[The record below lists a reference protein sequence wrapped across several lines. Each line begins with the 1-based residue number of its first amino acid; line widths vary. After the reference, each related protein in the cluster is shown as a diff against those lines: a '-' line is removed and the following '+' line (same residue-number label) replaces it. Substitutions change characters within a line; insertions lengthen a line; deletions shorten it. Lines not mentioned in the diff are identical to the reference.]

1 MYRAILVILLFV
13 SEIVFAQT
21 EISWDDLA
29 DVEFEEIYSEEEEA
43 HILYPHFGFSVREL
57 AGKQVLI
64 RGHILTIDASEGY
77 FILSKGPIWSCF
89 FCGAGGPETVVEL
102 NLKSKNNNFVMDE
115 VVTIK
120 GTLRL
125 NSDDI
130 YKCNYILDYA
140 EVSSR

>member
-1 MYRAILVILLFV
+1 MYRVILVILLFV
-13 SEIVFAQT
+13 TEIVFAQT
-21 EISWDDLA
+21 EITWDDLS
-29 DVEFEEIYSEEEEA
+29 DVEFEEIYSEEEEGYF
-43 HILYPHFGFSVREL
+43 LYPHFGFSVREL

-64 RGHILTIDASEGY
+64 RGHILIIDASEGY

-89 FCGAGGPETVVEL
+89 FCGSGGPETVVEL
-102 NLKSKNNNFVMDE
+102 NLKSEKNNFVMDE
-115 VVTIK
+115 LVTIK

-140 EVSSR
+140 EVSNR

>member
-1 MYRAILVILLFV
+1 MYRVILVILLFV
-13 SEIVFAQT
+13 SKIVFAQT
-21 EISWDDLA
+21 EITWNDLA
-29 DVEFEEIYSEEEEA
+29 DVEFEEIYLEEDG
-43 HILYPHFGFSVREL
+43 HILYPHFCFSVREL

-64 RGHILTIDASEGY
+64 RGHILTIDHSEGY
-77 FILSKGPIWSCF
+77 FILSKGQIWSCF

>member
-1 MYRAILVILLFV
+1 MYRVILVILLFV

-21 EISWDDLA
+21 EITWDDLA
-29 DVEFEEIYSEEEEA
+29 DVEFEEIYSEEEEGYF
-43 HILYPHFGFSVREL
+43 LYPHFGFSVREL

-64 RGHILTIDASEGY
+64 RGHILIIDHSEGY

-89 FCGAGGPETVVEL
+89 FCGSGGPETVVEL
-102 NLKSKNNNFVMDE
+102 NLKSEKNNFVMDE
-115 VVTIK
+115 LVTIK

-140 EVSSR
+140 EVSNR

>member
-1 MYRAILVILLFV
+1 MYRVILFVLLFV
-13 SEIVFAQT
+13 SGIGFAKT
-21 EISWDDLA
+21 EITWNDLA
-29 DVEFEEIYSEEEEA
+29 DVEFEEIYSEEDG
-43 HILYPHFGFSVREL
+43 HILYPHFGSSVREL
-57 AGKQVLI
+57 AGKQVLL
-64 RGHILTIDASEGY
+64 RGHILTIDPSEGY
-77 FILSKGPIWSCF
+77 FILSKGPIRSCF

-102 NLKSKNNNFVMDE
+102 NLKSEKNNFVMDE

>member
-1 MYRAILVILLFV
+1 MYRVILVILLFV

-21 EISWDDLA
+21 EITWDDLA
-29 DVEFEEIYSEEEEA
+29 DVEFEEIYSEEEEGYF
-43 HILYPHFGFSVREL
+43 LYPHFGFSVREL

-64 RGHILTIDASEGY
+64 RGHILTIDTSKGY
-77 FILSKGPIWSCF
+77 FILSKGPILSCF
-89 FCGAGGPETVVEL
+89 FCGSGGPETVVEL

-115 VVTIK
+115 VVTLK

-140 EVSSR
+140 EVSNR